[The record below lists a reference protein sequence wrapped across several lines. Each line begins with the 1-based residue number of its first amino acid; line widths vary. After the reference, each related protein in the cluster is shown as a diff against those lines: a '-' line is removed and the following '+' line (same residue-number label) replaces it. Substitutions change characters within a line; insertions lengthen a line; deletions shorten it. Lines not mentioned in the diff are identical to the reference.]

1 MTVQG
6 TDIFKLQKLKEE
18 LDMEPINE
26 VPEKTG

>member
-1 MTVQG
+1 MTMHS

-26 VPEKTG
+26 VPEKAG